1 MPKGQYLGELELLV
15 LSAVSLLGDDAYGV
29 TIRREINRR
38 TGREAPMGV
47 IYSALARLH
56 QKGYVAFSLSDP
68 LPMRGG
74 RARKHVRLTATGS
87 RALRTSTE
95 GLAKMLNLR
104 LRATS

>member
-15 LSAVSLLGDDAYGV
+15 LSAVSLLEDDAYGV
-29 TIRREINRR
+29 TIRREIDRR

-47 IYSALARLH
+47 IYSALARLN

-74 RARKHVRLTATGS
+74 RVIGRLGIDGHDRLSEIANRITDAR
-87 RALRTSTE
+87 RAPL
-95 GLAKMLNLR
+95 
-104 LRATS
+104 

>member
-1 MPKGQYLGELELLV
+1 MAKGDFVGEFELYVMLA
-15 LSAVSLLGDDAYGV
+15 LAHLGDAAYGV

-56 QKGYVAFSLSDP
+56 QKGYVTFSLSDP

-74 RARKHVRLTATGS
+74 RARKHVRLTAAGS

-104 LRATS
+104 LRTTP

>member
-1 MPKGQYLGELELLV
+1 
-15 LSAVSLLGDDAYGV
+15 
-29 TIRREINRR
+29 
-38 TGREAPMGV
+38 V

-56 QKGYVAFSLSDP
+56 QKGYVTFSLSDP

-74 RARKHVRLTATGS
+74 RARKHVRLTAAGS

-104 LRATS
+104 LRTTP

>member
-15 LSAVSLLGDDAYGV
+15 LSAVSLLEDDAYGV
-29 TIRREINRR
+29 TIRREIDRR

-47 IYSALARLH
+47 IYSALARLQ

-68 LPMRGG
+68 LPIRGG
-74 RARKHVRLTATGS
+74 RARKNVRLTAAGT

-104 LRATS
+104 LRTSS